1 MNSNHIDLTPQ
12 ELRAL
17 ILKEKADYQRAW
29 SRANREKV
37 RKYQRD
43 YWTRKALK
51 ALEQQ
56 KGEDEK

>member
-1 MNSNHIDLTPQ
+1 MEANQTDLTPQ

-37 RKYQRD
+37 KQYQRD
-43 YWTRKALK
+43 YWIRKALK
-51 ALEQQ
+51 AYEQQ
-56 KGEDEK
+56 KGEEK

>member
-1 MNSNHIDLTPQ
+1 MSLNHIDLTPQ

-29 SRANREKV
+29 SRANRDRV
-37 RKYQRD
+37 RRYQRD

-51 ALEQQ
+51 AYEQQ
-56 KGEDEK
+56 RKEGE

>member
-1 MNSNHIDLTPQ
+1 MNLNQTDLTPQ
-12 ELRAL
+12 QLRTL
-17 ILKEKADYQRAW
+17 MLKEKADYQRAW